1 MAKRDS
7 ANLVLNVRR
16 DRKQEALQGA
26 LLVPWRQ
33 LADGAG
39 AFADWHLIILWVRV
53 ITETAEQLPQI
64 VRAAL
69 QSRCPGFLE
78 SQSRKQSDSRPVW
91 RSLEEWVTA
100 RQFATA
106 RAEGWFDALM
116 YYAYKRSEERR
127 VGKEGRPRG

>member
-1 MAKRDS
+1 MAKRDT

-33 LADGAG
+33 LADGAA
-39 AFADWHLIILWVRV
+39 AFAEWHLIILWVRV

-78 SQSRKQSDSRPVW
+78 SQSRKKREQSSRLEIFGRMGH
-91 RSLEEWVTA
+91 RSPI
-100 RQFATA
+100 RH
-106 RAEGWFDALM
+106 
-116 YYAYKRSEERR
+116 
-127 VGKEGRPRG
+127 GKSRGLV